1 MPLDFISK
9 EANTAMNDKN
19 VCKWFAVC
27 PLKRFYEQGK
37 LDKRWVQD
45 YCWSNNPN
53 CVRKKMEE
61 EGLYHP
67 DNMLPDGTID
77 KNLK

>member
-1 MPLDFISK
+1 MDFSSK
-9 EANTAMNDKN
+9 EANTAMKDKN
-19 VCKWFAVC
+19 ICKWFGVC

-37 LDKRWVQD
+37 LDKKWVQD
-45 YCWSNNPN
+45 YCWSNNPD

-77 KNLK
+77 KKLK

>member
-1 MPLDFISK
+1 VPLDFISK

-19 VCKWFAVC
+19 VCKWFGVC